1 VTALLTTPVT
11 TALNT
16 ALHSVLTIPS
26 PSQGVW
32 HIGPVPIRAYALCI
46 IAGIIVA
53 IIISERRWKARGGRV
68 GDIQDLA
75 LWAVPFGLVG
85 GRLYHVITDND
96 LYFGE
101 GKNPIT
107 ALYVW
112 RGGLGIWGAI
122 ALGAVGVY
130 IGCRQKG
137 IKMLPAVDT
146 LAPGV
151 VVAQAIGRWG
161 NYFNQELYGRKTDL
175 PWKLEITK
183 DPQGFATAPTY
194 HHPTFLYECIWD
206 LGVFGLLIWAER
218 RFKLGF
224 GRVMALY
231 IMGYTAGRAWIEDLR
246 VDKVQMNDVFG
257 LRLNVWTSIVLF
269 IVGAV
274 WFWWS
279 ARKHPGREETVYV
292 EGREPAD
299 TDSEGAAVVMAG
311 VAGEVAGEVDE
322 KSDPGF
328 DMAGEVPGEPVSEL
342 AAEVPGEGVN
352 LETDEVSDEP
362 TDDLPTEALPGE
374 AVEATD
380 EPAVETSDEV
390 EDESLHDVVEEPA
403 HEPIDEE
410 PDEPVR
416 DVADETTDEVSD
428 DVADAPADEPTD
440 EVSDDSTD
448 DEVEAVTDEEPED
461 AVAEVDDAVADEEA
475 VEASEPAE
483 PVEDTTEADA
493 PDADGSAEPEPA
505 NQEK

>member
-1 VTALLTTPVT
+1 MTALLTTPVT

-53 IIISERRWKARGGRV
+53 IIISERRWAARGGRV

-122 ALGAVGVY
+122 ALGAVGVW

-137 IKMLPAVDT
+137 IRMLPAIDT
-146 LAPGV
+146 MAPGV

-183 DPQGFATAPTY
+183 DPEGYATAPTY

-218 RFKLGF
+218 RFKLGY

-246 VDKVQMNDVFG
+246 VDKVQLNDVLG

-269 IVGAV
+269 VAGAV

-279 ARKHPGREETVYV
+279 ARKHPGREESLYV
-292 EGREPAD
+292 EGRGPAAEAPDAEALAAEALPADPSDENADETADDFAEDTPVAEDPDETPEVEVEAAD
-299 TDSEGAAVVMAG
+299 TDPVEAAPADEV
-311 VAGEVAGEVDE
+311 EVAGEVE
-322 KSDPGF
+322 P
-328 DMAGEVPGEPVSEL
+328 EVAEEP
-342 AAEVPGEGVN
+342 
-352 LETDEVSDEP
+352 
-362 TDDLPTEALPGE
+362 
-374 AVEATD
+374 
-380 EPAVETSDEV
+380 
-390 EDESLHDVVEEPA
+390 VVEEPVV
-403 HEPIDEE
+403 EE
-410 PDEPVR
+410 PVVEEPV
-416 DVADETTDEVSD
+416 V
-428 DVADAPADEPTD
+428 
-440 EVSDDSTD
+440 
-448 DEVEAVTDEEPED
+448 EEPE
-461 AVAEVDDAVADEEA
+461 
-475 VEASEPAE
+475 VEE
-483 PVEDTTEADA
+483 PVVE
-493 PDADGSAEPEPA
+493 
-505 NQEK
+505 